1 MEDLSPETLAALREF
16 ASTQGICS
24 KEDEDVLSSVR
35 NHFDV
40 HDKNEVFSFSFSR
53 DDAQPI
59 EFTVHGWKRELGQT
73 LSSTGLTIWRAAEQ
87 LSNYIYNNSELF
99 SGKRVC
105 ELGAGLGVVSIL
117 LDKLQCCDEVVCT
130 DGDDDTLELL
140 RRNLEHCNCSFDV
153 RKLWW
158 GENEAILEE
167 YPRRFDVLIAADVIY
182 EEDQVAPLLN
192 SADAIMTGENTP

>member
-16 ASTQGICS
+16 ASMQGICS
-24 KEDEDVLSSVR
+24 EEEEDVLSSVR
-35 NHFDV
+35 HHFDV
-40 HDKNEVFSFSFSR
+40 HDKNEAFTFSFSR
-53 DDAQPI
+53 EGAQAI

-87 LSNYIYNNSELF
+87 LIDFLYHNSELV

-117 LDKLQCCDEVVCT
+117 LDKLQCCDEIVCT

-140 RRNLEHCNCSFDV
+140 RRNAEHCDCTFDV

-158 GENEAILEE
+158 GEHDMILEE
-167 YPRRFDVLIAADVIY
+167 YPRRFDILIAADVIY
-182 EEDQVAPLLN
+182 EEEQVAPLLK
-192 SADAIMTGENTP
+192 SANAIMTGT